1 MDMDDHQEPGAG
13 PSSRSRA
20 RVAAGLLVLA
30 AVAVAG
36 ALVGG
41 LGHYVLLDRPLLLGT
56 LAASLVVVSGALA
69 FGGGPRGPV
78 VALVMIWAVAGP
90 AGLVTGMRVHST
102 IPGPDGSGL
111 EVRVLSDDWIVPDW
125 RLVVRRNDGL
135 LTREWPLTEGFTAG
149 PDDGLPRVTWL
160 DPAHVRLDDRPG
172 DDREWWRGQT
182 VTLDRR
188 SGRPLQP
195 VDPKGG

>member
-1 MDMDDHQEPGAG
+1 MDMDDDPQPGAAAT
-13 PSSRSRA
+13 SRSRA

-41 LGHYVLLDRPLLLGT
+41 LGHYVLLDRPVLLGT

-69 FGGGPRGPV
+69 FGGGPRAPV
-78 VALVMIWAVAGP
+78 VALVMIWATAGLV
-90 AGLVTGMRVHST
+90 GLVTGMRVHAR
-102 IPGPDGSGL
+102 IPGPYGSGL

-135 LTREWPLTEGFTAG
+135 LTREWPLTDRFTTEH
-149 PDDGLPRVTWL
+149 DDGLPRVTWL
-160 DPAHVRLDDRPG
+160 DPAHVRLDDRG
-172 DDREWWRGQT
+172 RRGGQT
-182 VTLDRR
+182 VALDPR
-188 SGRPLQP
+188 SGRPLKP
-195 VDPKGG
+195 GRLGGG